1 MTSVEEIQHAPV
13 GSLEFER
20 LLAIVR
26 GEFLEMPGLRLTS
39 QQAQR
44 LWALDAETCESLL
57 RTLED
62 AAFLRRTRGGDYVLG
77 FRTES
82 DLHVRG

>member
-1 MTSVEEIQHAPV
+1 MTSVEEIQHAPL
-13 GSLEFER
+13 GFLEFER

-62 AAFLRRTRGGDYVLG
+62 AAFLGRTRGGDYVLG

-82 DLHVRG
+82 DLHGRG